1 MKKEKIIDSSMLD
14 EAIIFATKA
23 HEKTVRKGTKLP
35 YIVHPIE
42 AVAIVATMTDDQELL
57 AAAALHDVIEDTHY
71 TYEDIKVKFG
81 ERVANF
87 VSQESDEVYPD
98 LPKEESWKIRKTHA
112 LARLKSSSKETK
124 IIALGDKLS
133 NMRAIYRDHKAEGE
147 SFWNRFN
154 VKDPLEQEWYY
165 RGLKDSLS
173 ELNGTEAYK
182 EFVELL
188 EKVFNK

>member
-1 MKKEKIIDSSMLD
+1 MKKFIKRYTKKNNTIIPDDYFCIDKDMMY
-14 EAIIFATKA
+14 ENG
-23 HEKTVRKGTKLP
+23 VP
-35 YIVHPIE
+35 YDGV
-42 AVAIVATMTDDQELL
+42 QEVCL
-57 AAAALHDVIEDTHY
+57 LHDVIEDTHY

-81 ERVANF
+81 ERVADF

-173 ELNGTEAYK
+173 ELNYTEAYK
-182 EFVELL
+182 EFAELL